1 MKKASFLASFL
12 VVCMLASAQTHGF
25 RFFPI
30 KDLSPLY
37 QGFVGKIGSH
47 FFLLNRLSGSGLDLY
62 VYDTVS
68 QTGNK
73 RLHPFPRQVTSILVL
88 EKSIV
93 FFGISLNDHKGIDYH
108 YLEVD
113 ENGEAINR
121 KKDTLDVIGSVLNTV
136 ISPDKQHIL
145 FYQYFKRGPDSA
157 LVKASLMG
165 ADGSLQK
172 TLAYT
177 FKHDKERDDEP
188 ETFVDNHGNTHI
200 LVYDKYNNYRLSTDL
215 TINTISFD
223 EEDMISE
230 TFSLQ
235 KMKLKTMNIFQ
246 DSSCNCLQA
255 QGTYA
260 DGSIKTVRGMYTLSF
275 PAARVNELRKR
286 FSPFTP
292 EMIKDFK
299 KGFAATDGGI
309 CNSLLLTEMMYTGN
323 GSYAVFRLSSE
334 LVQQQETRIRA
345 NRLWMDFSATS
356 LVVSRANN
364 WNSPK
369 IIYVKMSRDQGIA
382 WHSIKGQDVFRF
394 TEARYNRTL
403 INGNDDEVLTI
414 MCLADKAEEP
424 QPVLVSIKDG
434 QQVIEK
440 LPEKFLSF
448 SPMQALAEHLYG
460 SIYLNNTTREGGI
473 LLIHPVQQ

>member
-1 MKKASFLASFL
+1 
-12 VVCMLASAQTHGF
+12 
-25 RFFPI
+25 
-30 KDLSPLY
+30 
-37 QGFVGKIGSH
+37 
-47 FFLLNRLSGSGLDLY
+47 
-62 VYDTVS
+62 
-68 QTGNK
+68 
-73 RLHPFPRQVTSILVL
+73 
-88 EKSIV
+88 
-93 FFGISLNDHKGIDYH
+93 
-108 YLEVD
+108 
-113 ENGEAINR
+113 
-121 KKDTLDVIGSVLNTV
+121 
-136 ISPDKQHIL
+136 
-145 FYQYFKRGPDSA
+145 
-157 LVKASLMG
+157 
-165 ADGSLQK
+165 
-172 TLAYT
+172 
-177 FKHDKERDDEP
+177 
-188 ETFVDNHGNTHI
+188 
-200 LVYDKYNNYRLSTDL
+200 
-215 TINTISFD
+215 
-223 EEDMISE
+223 
-230 TFSLQ
+230 
-235 KMKLKTMNIFQ
+235 
-246 DSSCNCLQA
+246 
-255 QGTYA
+255 
-260 DGSIKTVRGMYTLSF
+260 MYTLSF

>member
-1 MKKASFLASFL
+1 MKRASFLAAFL
-12 VVCMLASAQTHGF
+12 FVCMLASAQTHGF

-30 KDLSPLY
+30 KDLSLVY
-37 QGFVGKIGSH
+37 QGLIGKIGSH
-47 FFLLNRLSGSGLDLY
+47 FFLLNRLSPNGLDIY

-73 RLHPFPRQVTSILVL
+73 RLHPFPRQITSILVL
-88 EKSIV
+88 EKSVV
-93 FFGISLNDHKGIDYH
+93 FLGIALNDHKGVDYH

-113 ENGEAINR
+113 ENGEAISR
-121 KKDTLDVIGSVLNTV
+121 KKDTLDVIGSVINTV
-136 ISPDKQHIL
+136 VSPNKQHIL

-157 LVKASLMG
+157 LVKASLVG
-165 ADGSLQK
+165 AGGSVQK
-172 TLAYT
+172 TLTYT

-215 TINTISFD
+215 TINTVPFD
-223 EEDMISE
+223 EEAMVSE

-246 DSSCNCLQA
+246 DTSCNCLQA

-260 DGSIKTVRGMYTLSF
+260 DGSVKTVRGMYTLSF
-275 PAARVNELRKR
+275 PLTRINELRRR

-292 EMIKDFK
+292 EMIKEFK

-309 CNSLLLTEMMYTGN
+309 CNSLLLQEIVYTGN
-323 GSYAVFRLSSE
+323 SSYAVFRISSE

-345 NRLWMDFSATS
+345 NRLMMDFSNTS
-356 LVVSRANN
+356 MVVSRANN

-369 IIYVKMSRDQGIA
+369 ILYVKIAKDQNIA

-394 TEARYNRTL
+394 TEARYNRTF
-403 INGNDDEVLTI
+403 INGNDDEVLTV
-414 MCLADKAEEP
+414 MYLADKADEP

-440 LPEKFLSF
+440 LPEKFVTF
-448 SPMQALAEHLYG
+448 SPMQALTKHMYG
-460 SIYLNNTTREGGI
+460 SVYLNNTTKEGGI
-473 LLIHPVQQ
+473 LLIHPVPQ